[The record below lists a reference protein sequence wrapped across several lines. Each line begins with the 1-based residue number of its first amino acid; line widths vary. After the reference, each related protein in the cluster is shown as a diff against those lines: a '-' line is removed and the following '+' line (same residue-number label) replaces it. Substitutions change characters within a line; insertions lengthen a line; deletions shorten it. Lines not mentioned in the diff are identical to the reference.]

1 MGHAITPSA
10 SARAP
15 LTRTSDV
22 LLVLQN
28 GGSVRAVP
36 GDRDLLE
43 LFDRDGREVPAWQ
56 TAIKNAKARREQQ
69 P

>member
-10 SARAP
+10 GARAP

-28 GGSVRAVP
+28 GGSVRT
-36 GDRDLLE
+36 GHDGLLE
-43 LFDRDGREVPAWQ
+43 LYDRNCQEVPAWQ

-69 P
+69 S